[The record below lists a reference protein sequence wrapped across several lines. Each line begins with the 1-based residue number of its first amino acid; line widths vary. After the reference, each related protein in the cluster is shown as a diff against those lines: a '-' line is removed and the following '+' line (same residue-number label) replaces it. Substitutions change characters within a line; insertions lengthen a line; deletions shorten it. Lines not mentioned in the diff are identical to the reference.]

1 MMINRLKE
9 KLKQGESVFGS
20 WIETTSIDNA
30 EILANVGAD
39 FIMIDGE
46 HGAMNFET
54 AGKMISQIKYTTTTP
69 LLRVPGNDM
78 FIIKQYLDTGAAGIM
93 IPMVNSKA
101 EAEKA
106 VSYCNYPP
114 KGVRGIGA
122 GRNCL
127 FVNQLN
133 EYLTYAIEGEGI
145 LVILQ
150 IEHIDAV
157 NNIDEI
163 LSVPGID
170 VAFVGPFDLSA
181 SMDLLG
187 QIEHPQVLDA
197 IDKVLISCKNH
208 NIIPG
213 TITTPEQIKKH
224 INQGFRILIGGMD
237 GQLLFEGGKKMV
249 EEFKNVIKSN

>member
-1 MMINRLKE
+1 MINQ
-9 KLKQGESVFGS
+9 LKQKLLAGESVFGP

-30 EILANVGAD
+30 EILANIGAD

-46 HGAMNFET
+46 HGAMDFET
-54 AGKMISQIKYTTTTP
+54 AGRMISQIKYTNTSP

-93 IPMVNSKA
+93 IPMVNSKV
-101 EAEKA
+101 EAERA

-127 FVNQLN
+127 FANKLN
-133 EYLTYAIEGEGI
+133 EYLSYSTEGDGI

-150 IEHIDAV
+150 IEHIDAA

-163 LSVPGID
+163 LTVPGID
-170 VAFVGPFDLSA
+170 IAFVGPFDLSA
-181 SMDLLG
+181 SMNLLG
-187 QIEHPQVLDA
+187 QIDHPKVLEA
-197 IDKVLISCKNH
+197 IDKVLISCKKH
-208 NIIPG
+208 SVIPG
-213 TITTPEQIKKH
+213 TITTTERMKKH
-224 INQGFRILIGGMD
+224 INQGFRVLIGGMD
-237 GQLLFEGGKKMV
+237 GQFIFEGGRKLV
-249 EEFKNVIKSN
+249 EEFQDAIKK

>member
-1 MMINRLKE
+1 MINQ
-9 KLKQGESVFGS
+9 LKQKLLAGKSVFGP

-30 EILANVGAD
+30 EILANIGAD

-46 HGAMNFET
+46 HGAMDFET
-54 AGKMISQIKYTTTTP
+54 AGRMISQIKYTNTSP

-106 VSYCNYPP
+106 VSFCNYPP

-127 FVNQLN
+127 FANQLN
-133 EYLTYAIEGEGI
+133 EYLSYSTEGDGI

-163 LSVPGID
+163 LTVPGID
-170 VAFVGPFDLSA
+170 IAFVGPFDLSA
-181 SMDLLG
+181 SMNLLG
-187 QIEHPQVLDA
+187 QIDHPKILEA
-197 IDKVLISCKNH
+197 IDKVLISCKKH

-213 TITTPEQIKKH
+213 TITTTERLKKH
-224 INQGFRILIGGMD
+224 IDQGFRVLIGGMD
-237 GQLLFEGGKKMV
+237 GQFIFEGGRKLV
-249 EEFKNVIKSN
+249 EEFKDAIKK